1 MNARPVRTLMLTN
14 AALAALAGLGFAM
27 FPGRMLT
34 LLPFFEPGL
43 RSSGGPL
50 ALVQLLGTLLFGTG
64 FALWVLPEVE
74 TEGPRRKLLL
84 GVFIGLSLVWL
95 CLPLISRATRW
106 AFPASFAVGALFY
119 LVVRISIA
127 AAVVLAAR
135 SLLRKPP
142 RQIRLEEIRESA
154 AQQERNRIARDLH
167 DSIKQQLFSIRL
179 SSAAAEERWESD
191 PPGARSAL
199 IDVRRNAHAAMVE
212 MQAMLAQLRPEPL
225 AAAGLVEALR
235 EQCEALGYRSGA
247 RVDFDL
253 GDLPPDNRLPPGT
266 QEHLFRMAQEALS
279 NVARHARASS
289 VRVRLGQAEQ
299 EGIAG
304 LLLLVHDDGQGFD
317 PDGQPAGMGLRNLR
331 ERLAGLWGTLG
342 IESAPGKGTEIRIFI
357 PLTPESL
364 PFDIGQAVR
373 GLEAYVLSIALL
385 GILAEPPNI
394 LTAGFALLAV
404 AMVGLGL
411 FSAAWHVGR
420 RSAGGLHLS
429 LLGHQHRFFLLAMA
443 FWWTCVHLV
452 QDPPSP
458 SYSGMDQAMRLMA
471 LVSLA
476 LGFRELW
483 GFFRL
488 RRRRSRDD
496 DKPPTPLLHPWI
508 FAAIASLV
516 LASLPWLFWADPGVV
531 AQVAL
536 KTSGLLYVGW
546 WLRSLP

>member
-1 MNARPVRTLMLTN
+1 LNARPVRTLMLTN

-43 RSSGGPL
+43 RSSGPL

-74 TEGPRRKLLL
+74 TDGPRRKLLL

-106 AFPASFAVGALFY
+106 AVPASFGVAALFY
-119 LVVRISIA
+119 LAVRISIA

-135 SLLRKPP
+135 SLLRKSP
-142 RQIRLEEIRESA
+142 RQVRLEKIRESA

-167 DSIKQQLFSIRL
+167 DSIKQQLFSIKL

-199 IDVRRNAHAAMVE
+199 ADVRRNVHAAMVE
-212 MQAMLAQLRPEPL
+212 MQAMLAQLRPEPV
-225 AAAGLVEALR
+225 ATVGLVEALR
-235 EQCEALGYRSGA
+235 EQCEALGFRSGVQ
-247 RVDFDL
+247 VDFEL
-253 GDLPPDNRLPPGT
+253 GDLPPDNRLPSGT

-279 NVARHARASS
+279 NVARHARARS

-299 EGIAG
+299 EGISG
-304 LLLLVHDDGQGFD
+304 LLLLIHDDGQGFD

-357 PLTPESL
+357 PLTPESV
-364 PFDIGQAVR
+364 PFDIGQVVR

-420 RSAGGLHLS
+420 RSAGVLHLR
-429 LLGHQHRFFLLAMA
+429 LLGHQYRFFLLAMA
-443 FWWTCVHLV
+443 FWWTCVRLV

-458 SYSGMDQAMRLMA
+458 SYAGLAQAMRLMA
-471 LVSLA
+471 LFSLA
-476 LGFRELW
+476 LGFWELW
-483 GFFRL
+483 RFFRL
-488 RRRRSRDD
+488 RRCQSPDD
-496 DKPPTPLLHPWI
+496 GKPPTPLLHPWI
-508 FAAIASLV
+508 FAAISSLLLV
-516 LASLPWLFWADPGVV
+516 SLPGLFWADPGVV

-536 KTSGLLYVGW
+536 KSSGLLYVGW